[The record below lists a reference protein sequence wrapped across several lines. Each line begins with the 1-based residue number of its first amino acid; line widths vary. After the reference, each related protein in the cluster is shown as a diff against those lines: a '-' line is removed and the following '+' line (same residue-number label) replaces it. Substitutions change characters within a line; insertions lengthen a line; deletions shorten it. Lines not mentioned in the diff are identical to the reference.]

1 MIINILREKV
11 MSLVEG
17 ISITI
22 AQSNETGVSFEKLW
36 ASEDE
41 RRKLDIYYREA
52 IGDLE
57 RNLMKYLRESHGQF
71 SLTTDG
77 DEGDYTL
84 KVTIRHWPPALEG
97 LLGNKVQDYMVHSV
111 LAGWLNNFS
120 GLEIKSDYASMAGQD
135 LTDIKTIVSQKR
147 FDFDTSERAGD
158 SRESSDKSAEA
169 SERTGDSNEST
180 ENIRTASERAGDS
193 EESTEYARGVNERTS
208 DRIDTE
214 CGIVSSSVRRTDGA
228 NKNLIVNHTHVNRRK
243 ADAATVCVKHD
254 TVDWSGEG
262 IGDMLMRPHKPN
274 TVITRDPASPVI
286 MPPPHPHIPHH
297 HCPIP
302 EIPPENPNTPDK
314 EEDEVD
320 ERTDWEF

>member
-22 AQSNETGVSFEKLW
+22 AQSNEAGVSFEKLW

-84 KVTIRHWPPALEG
+84 EVTIRHWPPALEG

-147 FDFDTSERAGD
+147 FEFDTSERAGD
-158 SRESSDKSAEA
+158 S
-169 SERTGDSNEST
+169 NEST
-180 ENIRTASERAGDS
+180 E
-193 EESTEYARGVNERTS
+193 STCGVNERTS
-208 DRIDTE
+208 DRVDAE
-214 CGIVSSSVRRTDGA
+214 CGVVSSSGRRADNA
-228 NKNLIVNHTHVNRRK
+228 NKNLIVNHTHVNGRK

-274 TVITRDPASPVI
+274 TVITRGPASPVI

-302 EIPPENPNTPDK
+302 EMPPENPNIPDK

>member
-22 AQSNETGVSFEKLW
+22 AQSNETGISFEKLW

-57 RNLMKYLRESHGQF
+57 RHLMKYLRESHGQF

-84 KVTIRHWPPALEG
+84 QVTIRHWPPSLEG

-135 LTDIKTIVSQKR
+135 LDDIKTIVSQKR
-147 FDFDTSERAGD
+147 FDFDTSER
-158 SRESSDKSAEA
+158 
-169 SERTGDSNEST
+169 TN
-180 ENIRTASERAGDS
+180 
-193 EESTEYARGVNERTS
+193 
-208 DRIDTE
+208 DRVDAE
-214 CGIVSSSVRRTDGA
+214 CGVVSSSGRRADNA
-228 NKNLIVNHTHVNRRK
+228 NKNLIVNHTHVNGRK

-274 TVITRDPASPVI
+274 TIITRDPASPAI
-286 MPPPHPHIPHH
+286 MPPPHHHCPHH

-302 EIPPENPNTPDK
+302 EMPPENPNIP